1 MHRIS
6 ILLSLLALVGCD
18 YRVETESRTTSE
30 GVSYSNVRDQER
42 FKQAL
47 SSAGIPFD
55 VTTEQRGQEFVR
67 WGASYSA
74 QVNRIKDSLFLPSG
88 RNLRLDPERQSQ
100 FKAWLEQNAVPYRT
114 MVQEDGEY
122 VVWEEVD
129 AERVR
134 AWPQFP
140 AYYDNPPVRRG
151 NELESPNK
159 SMQPTCEDARG

>member
-140 AYYDNPPVRRG
+140 AYYHNPPV
-151 NELESPNK
+151 SPR
-159 SMQPTCEDARG
+159 Q

>member
-6 ILLSLLALVGCD
+6 LLLSVLALVGCD
-18 YRVETESRTTSE
+18 HRVETESRTTSA
-30 GVSYSNVRDQER
+30 GVSYSDARDQEL

-55 VTTEQRGQEFVR
+55 VTTEQRGQEFVH

-74 QVNRIKDSLFLPSG
+74 QVNQIKDSLFLPAG
-88 RNLRLDPERQSQ
+88 RSLRLDPERQTQ
-100 FKAWLEQNAVPYRT
+100 FKAWLEENAVPHRT

-140 AYYDNPPVRRG
+140 PYFGNPSV
-151 NELESPNK
+151 SPR
-159 SMQPTCEDARG
+159 Q

>member
-6 ILLSLLALVGCD
+6 LLLSLLALVGCD
-18 YRVETESRTTSE
+18 HRLETESRTTSE
-30 GVSYSNVRDQER
+30 GVSYSNARDQER

-74 QVNRIKDSLFLPSG
+74 QVNRIKDSIFLPSG

-100 FKAWLEQNAVPYRT
+100 FKAWLEENAVPYRT

-140 AYYDNPPVRRG
+140 AYYDNPPV
-151 NELESPNK
+151 SPR
-159 SMQPTCEDARG
+159 Q

>member
-30 GVSYSNVRDQER
+30 GVSYSNASDRER

-55 VTTEQRGQEFVR
+55 VATEQRGQEFVR
-67 WGASYSA
+67 WDASYSA
-74 QVNRIKDSLFLPSG
+74 QVSRIKDSLFLPSG

-122 VVWEEVD
+122 VVWEDAD

-140 AYYDNPPVRRG
+140 SYYDNPPVSPRR
-151 NELESPNK
+151 
-159 SMQPTCEDARG
+159 

>member
-6 ILLSLLALVGCD
+6 ILLSVLTLVGCD
-18 YRVETESRTTSE
+18 GRVETPSRTISE
-30 GVSYSNVRDQER
+30 GISYSNANDQER

-47 SSAGIPFD
+47 SGAGIPFD

-67 WGASYSA
+67 WEARYSA
-74 QVNRIKDSLFLPSG
+74 QVDRIKDSLFLPSG

-100 FKAWLEQNAVPYRT
+100 FKAWLEQNAIPYRT
-114 MVQEDGEY
+114 MIQEDGEY
-122 VVWEEVD
+122 VVWEEAD

-140 AYYDNPPVRRG
+140 AYYDNPPV
-151 NELESPNK
+151 SPR
-159 SMQPTCEDARG
+159 Q

>member
-1 MHRIS
+1 MPEMQRVG

-18 YRVETESRTTSE
+18 GRVETQSRTTSE
-30 GVSYSNVRDQER
+30 GVSYSNANDQER

-47 SSAGIPFD
+47 SGAGIPFE

-67 WGASYSA
+67 WEARYSA
-74 QVNRIKDSLFLPSG
+74 QVDRIKDSLFLPSG
-88 RNLRLDPERQSQ
+88 RNIRLDPERQAQ

-114 MVQEDGEY
+114 MVQDDGEY
-122 VVWEEVD
+122 VVWEEAD

-140 AYYDNPPVRRG
+140 AHHD
-151 NELESPNK
+151 K
-159 SMQPTCEDARG
+159 